1 MKMIWYLIRLGG
13 GNTTGFC
20 AEKLKRKWITI
31 EVKEDYGVQSLIR
44 FEEKNINSNIIKTE
58 YYNRLLKG
66 GDDL

>member
-1 MKMIWYLIRLGG
+1 MVLDPFGG
-13 GNTTGFC
+13 SNTTGFC